1 VPQLFLNEKS
11 CETTAD
17 PDRVNHAMTEM
28 VRAVLAVAAVDRQG
42 TALITQADS
51 LLALQLA
58 PGHPIG
64 KWMGAPDTDE
74 VLRLR
79 LKRLD
84 DRSPY
89 RTVFPEGET
98 FSDVGYQHDGETVE
112 GLGYAHLM
120 GGVGISLPL
129 EDRWN
134 TDRITLVQ
142 ERLVDDEAA
151 GSVTTEVEIRHAAR
165 VQHVDTHLKWIE
177 RGANTARR
185 KAIEGLRSGTEL
197 WERCPELFP
206 LLQFAPR
213 AEQCFAELT
222 EAWVR
227 PVGERLGELQDAV
240 SDWDPVRQ
248 PIAPQWRSY
257 VRTEFEMR
265 RKLCWFEDT
274 DGETRLFEWHSEFLP
289 ERGRMPGR
297 LHFRL
302 VHEERTLRIA
312 YVGRKLGNK

>member
-1 VPQLFLNEKS
+1 MPQLFLNEKS
-11 CETTAD
+11 CETTAE
-17 PDRVNHAMTEM
+17 PDRVNRAMTEM
-28 VRAVLAVAAVDRQG
+28 VEAVLAVAAVDRPG

-64 KWMGAPDTDE
+64 RWMGAPDTDE
-74 VLRLR
+74 VLRVR

-112 GLGYAHLM
+112 GLGYAHLL

-129 EDRWN
+129 EARWD

-142 ERLVDDEAA
+142 ERLTDDEET
-151 GSVTTEVEIRHAAR
+151 GSLRTEVEVRHSAR
-165 VQHVDTHLKWIE
+165 AQHVDTHRTWIE
-177 RGANTARR
+177 RGANTARQ
-185 KAIEGLRSGTEL
+185 KAVESLRSGIEL
-197 WERCPELFP
+197 WARCPELFP
-206 LLQFAPR
+206 RLQFTPDS
-213 AEQCFAELT
+213 EQYFAELA
-222 EAWVR
+222 EVWVR

-240 SDWDPVRQ
+240 SDWDPEEH

-257 VRTEFEMR
+257 VRTEFETR
-265 RKLCWFEDT
+265 RKLCWFTDT
-274 DGETRLFEWHSEFLP
+274 DGENRLFDWHCDFLP
-289 ERGRMPGR
+289 KPGRM
-297 LHFRL
+297 HFRL
-302 VHEERTLRIA
+302 LHEERTLRIA